1 MTSKSQRFRRLIEA
15 QGILVPLGVH
25 ELMRFAT
32 IGDIERQCLT
42 PSQRE
47 AKYGV
52 VR

>member
-1 MTSKSQRFRRLIEA
+1 MTGKSQRFRRLIEA
-15 QGILVPLGVH
+15 QEILVPLGVY
-25 ELMRFAT
+25 ELMGFAV
-32 IGDIERQCLT
+32 IGDIERRFLT